1 MRDHNPY
8 RYLLLLIVLAY
19 LILAGLFATRTPAW
33 QAPDEPAHYNYIAQL
48 AEGELPVIREGDWDS
63 NALEAY
69 KSVQW
74 QGVTDEQIST
84 IRYENHQ
91 PPLYYA
97 LGVPVF
103 ALTDG
108 NLTALRLYSALWGVV
123 VIVCAY
129 LLTARIFPQKNWLA
143 LSVAGFV
150 AFQPM
155 HLHILA
161 SVNNDSLSW
170 AITAVGLTLAVYYV
184 QGDKRISPVWLGLI
198 VGIGLVTKASTYF
211 LAGVMGLAILM
222 RWWDEGERD
231 FVTLVKQTAWFLL
244 PALGLG
250 LLWWGRNLAVYGVP
264 DFLGLKAHDAIV
276 VGQPR
281 TAERIELL
289 GFGGYVAEFLRVTF
303 QSFWGQFGWMAV
315 PLQNSWYAVIL
326 GVMIVSLAG
335 YVVNFTPSA
344 SFGDTSPILGEDN
357 KRSGILL
364 LMIALILGILA
375 YLYYNSEF
383 QQYQARYMFPVLI
396 VFGMVLMTGLESWRE
411 RFFKVRYEWSLM
423 GIMIALALFDIYL
436 IWRVIPG
443 SLGA

>member
-1 MRDHNPY
+1 MRD
-8 RYLLLLIVLAY
+8 RSILMMIILGY
-19 LILAGLFATRTPAW
+19 LIMAGLFATRIPAW

-48 AEGELPVIREGDWDS
+48 ADGELPVIREGDWDS
-63 NALEAY
+63 PALEAY

-74 QGVTDEQIST
+74 QGVTDEQIDA

-97 LGVPVF
+97 LSVPVF

-108 NLTALRLYSALWGVV
+108 NLTALRLFSALWGVV

-129 LLTARIFPQKNWLA
+129 GLTLATFPKKNWLA

-155 HLHILA
+155 HVHILA
-161 SVNNDSLSW
+161 SVNNDALSW
-170 AITAVGLTLAVYYV
+170 ALTAGGLWLAVLYV
-184 QGDKRISPVWLGLI
+184 QGNPRVSPLLLGLI
-198 VGIGLVTKASTYF
+198 VGLGLITKASTYF
-211 LAGVMGLAILM
+211 MAGIMGLAILI
-222 RWWDEGERD
+222 RWWADGERQ
-231 FVTLVKQTAWFLL
+231 FPVLIKQTALFLL

-250 LLWWGRNLAVYGVP
+250 GLWWLRNIAVYGMP
-264 DFLGLKAHDAIV
+264 DFLGLRAHDAIV

-289 GFGGYVAEFLRVTF
+289 GFGGYVAEFARVTF

-315 PLQNSWYAVIL
+315 PLKDSWYALIL
-326 GVMIVSLAG
+326 GVMGVSMLG
-335 YVVNFTPSA
+335 YGVMILRTGQETP
-344 SFGDTSPILGEDN
+344 TRDN
-357 KRSGILL
+357 ARIFRHSIFLL
-364 LMIALILGILA
+364 TIALILGILA
-375 YLYYNSEF
+375 YFYYNTEF

-396 VFGMVLMTGLESWRE
+396 PFGMLFMTGFELWRE
-411 RFFKVRYEWSLM
+411 RFFKARYEWALM
-423 GIMIALALFDIYL
+423 GIIAIFALFDLYL

>member
-1 MRDHNPY
+1 MRDRDLH
-8 RYLLLLIVLAY
+8 RYLLLLILLMY
-19 LILAGLFATRTPAW
+19 LVLAGLFATRTPAW

-48 AEGELPVIREGDWDS
+48 ADGELPVIREGDWDS
-63 NALEAY
+63 PALESY
-69 KSVQW
+69 KAVQW
-74 QGVTDEQIST
+74 QGVTDEQISA

-97 LGVPVF
+97 LSVPVF

-108 NLTALRLYSALWGVV
+108 SLTALRLFSALWGVI

-129 LLTARIFPQKNWLA
+129 YLTLAIFPTKRWLA

-155 HLHILA
+155 HIHILA

-170 AITAVGLTLAVYYV
+170 AITAVGLLLAVLYV
-184 QGDKRISPVWLGLI
+184 QGDKRITPVLLGLI
-198 VGIGLVTKASTYF
+198 VGIGLITKASTYF
-211 LAGVMGLAILM
+211 LAGVMGLAILI
-222 RWWDEGERD
+222 RWWSGGERN
-231 FVTLVKQTAWFLL
+231 FMTLVKQTAWFLL

-250 LLWWGRNLAVYGVP
+250 LVWWLRNMAVYGVP

-289 GFGGYVAEFLRVTF
+289 GFGGYLGEFARVTF

-315 PLQNSWYAVIL
+315 PLQNSAYAMIL
-326 GVMIVSLAG
+326 GVSGVALLG
-335 YVVNFTPSA
+335 YVVNNPLRLLRRHLPHTRGGKALFL
-344 SFGDTSPILGEDN
+344 LG
-357 KRSGILL
+357 
-364 LMIALILGILA
+364 IALILGILA
-375 YLYYNSEF
+375 YFYYNTEF

-396 VFGMVLMTGLESWRE
+396 LFGMVLMGGLERWRE
-411 RFFKVRYEWSLM
+411 RIFKARYEWVLM
-423 GIMIALALFDIYL
+423 GIIAGLALFDFYL